1 MVNDMNEK
9 IDEQLSALIDDE
21 LTSHEVNEVLDVLA
35 KDNELRNRWERYH
48 LIRDVMHNDL
58 QSDIQHG
65 LSDRVHEALQSEPT
79 MLAPSRKVVS
89 FPPFMKQVTS
99 FAVAASITA
108 VAILGVQSVTHQNV
122 VTAPQQVASVP
133 DVQQI
138 PGVAPQRVA
147 TSPDYTRPASSNTEW
162 TRVSGTRWNLNRK
175 DVELKLNSYLV
186 NHSEYSGFSGMRGL
200 LPYAKIVSYDSN
212 RQE

>member
-1 MVNDMNEK
+1 MNEK

-21 LTSHEVNEVLDVLA
+21 LTDHEVNEVFNVLS
-35 KDNELRNRWERYH
+35 KDDELRSRWERYH

-65 LSDRVHEALQSEPT
+65 LSERVHEALQSEPT
-79 MLAPSRKVVS
+79 ILAPSRKGVS

-108 VAILGVQSVTHQNV
+108 VAIFGVQSVTHQNV
-122 VTAPQQVASVP
+122 GTAPQQVALVP
-133 DVQQI
+133 DVQQTHGI
-138 PGVAPQRVA
+138 AAQRVA
-147 TSPDYTRPASSNTEW
+147 MTPENSKDEW
-162 TRVSGTRWNLNRK
+162 TRVSGTRWNLLNRK

-212 RQE
+212 KQE